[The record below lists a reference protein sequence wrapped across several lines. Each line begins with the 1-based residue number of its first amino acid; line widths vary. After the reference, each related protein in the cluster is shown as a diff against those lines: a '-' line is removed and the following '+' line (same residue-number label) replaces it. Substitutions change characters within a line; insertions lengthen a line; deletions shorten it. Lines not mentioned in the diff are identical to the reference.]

1 MHFYLSLQ
9 NNSVVI
15 GFNMS
20 YKRTYVRLTVEPMDC
35 QIEEGFLAA
44 SVVNKSKVRSVGQ
57 EVEQF
62 NNSEIDPTAGGTL
75 FKTEWTT
82 NFE

>member
-1 MHFYLSLQ
+1 
-9 NNSVVI
+9 
-15 GFNMS
+15 MS

-62 NNSEIDPTAGGTL
+62 TSDETVPAGATQ
-75 FKTEWTT
+75 FTTEWTT